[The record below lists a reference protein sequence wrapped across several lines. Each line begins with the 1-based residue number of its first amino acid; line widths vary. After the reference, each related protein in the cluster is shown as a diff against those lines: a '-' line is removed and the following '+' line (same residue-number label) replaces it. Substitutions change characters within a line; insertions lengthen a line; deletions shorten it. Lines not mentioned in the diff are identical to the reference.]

1 MKIHFAVVKIFGT
14 YVEDEDSENKNML
27 QVLIFKEIKR
37 VLLRVK
43 YWFK

>member
-27 QVLIFKEIKR
+27 QVFYY
-37 VLLRVK
+37 V
-43 YWFK
+43 